1 MNVDECLCVMKIT
14 ENEFNTMDIFTLKRK
29 YKILA
34 LSSHPDKGGKVT
46 DFQKLSESYGTLT
59 KIKLTKLE
67 DSKINDNDIQK
78 YIDLFMYLLHNKEL
92 RSYLYG
98 KCVFIINDLIN
109 NIREKIIKD
118 SNDTNKN
125 IIELKPSF
133 NDMFINNLYKYDYE
147 DTYFLIPLWHSE
159 VHFEY
164 KDKNMIFI
172 CNPSIPSNC
181 YIDENNMLHVILEY
195 NIGEIIHQDNIIV
208 ILNNTEYKIPVG
220 NLLIR
225 KYQIYTLKNI
235 GLTSINTSDI
245 YDTKERMDIVFH
257 INLLF

>member
-1 MNVDECLCVMKIT
+1 MNVDEYLHVMKIT
-14 ENEFNTMDIFTLKRK
+14 ETEFDTMDIFTLKKK

-34 LSSHPDKGGKVT
+34 LSYHPDKGGTVE

-59 KIKLTKLE
+59 RIKLTKLD
-67 DSKINDNDIQK
+67 DSKINDNNIQK
-78 YIDLFMYLLHNKEL
+78 YLDLFMYLLHNKEL

-109 NIREKIIKD
+109 NMREKIIKTR
-118 SNDTNKN
+118 NDLSKN
-125 IIELKPSF
+125 IIELNPSF
-133 NDMFINNLYKYDYE
+133 NDIFINNLYKYNYE
-147 DTYFLIPLWHSE
+147 NTFFLIPLWHSE

-164 KDKNMIFI
+164 NNKNIIFI
-172 CNPSIPSNC
+172 CNPNIPSNC

-225 KYQIYTLKNI
+225 KYQIYTLNNI

-245 YDTKERMDIVFH
+245 YDTKERMDIIFH

>member
-1 MNVDECLCVMKIT
+1 MNVDECLHVMKIT
-14 ENEFNTMDIFTLKRK
+14 ETEFDTMDIFTLKKK

-34 LSSHPDKGGKVT
+34 LSYHPDKGGTVE

-59 KIKLTKLE
+59 RIKLTKLE

-181 YIDENNMLHVILEY
+181 YIDENNILHVILEHEIE
-195 NIGEIIHQDNIIV
+195 NILHNDYINIT
-208 ILNNTEYKIPVG
+208 LNNTDYKIPVE

-225 KYQIYTLKNI
+225 KYQTYVLKNT

-257 INLLF
+257 INFLF

>member
-14 ENEFNTMDIFTLKRK
+14 ENEFNTMDIFTLKKK

-34 LSSHPDKGGKVT
+34 LSCHPDKGGKVT

-59 KIKLTKLE
+59 RIKLTKID
-67 DSKINDNDIQK
+67 DSNINDNNVQK

-92 RSYLYG
+92 RSYIYG

-109 NIREKIIKD
+109 NIREKIIKTR
-118 SNDTNKN
+118 NDANKN
-125 IIELKPSF
+125 IIELNPSF
-133 NDMFINNLYKYDYE
+133 NDIFINNLYKYNYE
-147 DTYFLIPLWHSE
+147 NTFFLIPLWHSE

-172 CNPSIPSNC
+172 CNPTIPSNC
-181 YIDENNMLHVILEY
+181 YIDENNILHVILEY
-195 NIGEIIHQDNIIV
+195 EIEKILHEEYINIT
-208 ILNNTEYKIPVG
+208 LNNIEYKIPVE

-225 KYQIYTLKNI
+225 KYQTYILKNI

-245 YDTKERMDIVFH
+245 YDTKERMDIIFH
-257 INLLF
+257 INFLF